1 MPAKRL
7 RGGEGVKYGEL
18 LENML
23 AESRGKI
30 TASVL
35 ARYRYR
41 LDESDVQFID
51 DSDEC
56 GSMREAGM
64 FEDAWDDVEE
74 WFCNGC
80 EISYGESDIDEKAF
94 ESWKKR
100 FTLKVGWYA
109 DGTWSHP
116 WCFKHKGKKYNFNWP
131 SLSAEVGVTA

>member
-1 MPAKRL
+1 MKH
-7 RGGEGVKYGEL
+7 GEL
-18 LENML
+18 LEKML

-41 LDESDVQFID
+41 LDDTYEQYWED
-51 DSDEC
+51 DRW
-56 GSMREAGM
+56 GSMREAGV

-74 WFCNGC
+74 WFCGQC
-80 EISYGESDIDEKAF
+80 GAQYDDIDEKAF
-94 ESWKKR
+94 QSWKKR
-100 FTLKVGWYA
+100 FTLKVGWHA

-131 SLSAEVGVTA
+131 SLNAEVEVTA